1 VGKKPKLLGAE
12 PLRGGA
18 GSDWTVS
25 SADGLA
31 YACVSQM
38 SATMPFQSEWILC
51 KIVGDTRNDVVA
63 HTVLRMAALASENEL
78 KSHSSDLPSRRSSD
92 L

>member
-1 VGKKPKLLGAE
+1 
-12 PLRGGA
+12 LRGGA

-31 YACVSQM
+31 YACVSQISTTM
-38 SATMPFQSEWILC
+38 SFQSEWILC

-63 HTVLRMAALASENEL
+63 HMVLLMAELVSGNEL
-78 KSHSSDLPSRRSSD
+78 KSDPSDLPSRRGGD